1 MFASILHSS
10 VFFSVVYLVLVSWVG
25 VQSLAI
31 VPFSSSNAA
40 VDGGS
45 SATSGTRSL
54 MELMRMANAGS
65 EFENF
70 DKRRSRE
77 LFGKRSAAGV
87 EGGYDRFSR
96 RSHELFGKRSDPE
109 MAIHEEEDNEPAAF
123 FDAEKFSELP
133 SVIEQE
139 EANGQSAHGKD
150 SAVVNFLVISG
161 YPSHFANSKQLIQK
175 LRERALTLKNQEEND
190 QPTKMIKRR
199 NRELFGKRSTIA
211 PGPPMD
217 ESDLEESSK
226 LSESQLSA
234 LISFLNAA
242 KHQQPRQ
249 RRARGGELFG

>member
-1 MFASILHSS
+1 MFASSIVHSS
-10 VFFSVVYLVLVSWVG
+10 VFVSLVYMVLVNWCGGV
-25 VQSLAI
+25 VQSL
-31 VPFSSSNAA
+31 PFSSSSIATA
-40 VDGGS
+40 DGASPAG
-45 SATSGTRSL
+45 ARSL

-70 DKRRSRE
+70 EKRRSRE
-77 LFGKRSAAGV
+77 LFGKRSAPGV

-109 MAIHEEEDNEPAAF
+109 MAIREEEDSDPAAF
-123 FDAEKFSELP
+123 FDAEKFAELP
-133 SVIEQE
+133 SVLEQDE
-139 EANGQSAHGKD
+139 EASGQRGKD
-150 SAVVNFLVISG
+150 SAIVNFLIISG

-175 LRERALTLKNQEEND
+175 LRERALMLKNQESND

-211 PGPPMD
+211 PGAPLDEADLD
-217 ESDLEESSK
+217 ESNK
-226 LSESQLSA
+226 LSESQLNA